1 LAYETKEAVP
11 VEEGPAWPCGISL
24 PPFWV
29 PPLALKV
36 SYLEPSM
43 FISTQ
48 AFKSGEN
55 ANLLLLKLITLCPRE
70 VSKGFVA
77 EILSFS

>member
-1 LAYETKEAVP
+1 
-11 VEEGPAWPCGISL
+11 
-24 PPFWV
+24 
-29 PPLALKV
+29 
-36 SYLEPSM
+36 M